1 MTTQQSHNLTATQDI
16 EILATRMKALMR
28 KPNVQAFLAEAPASL
43 TQGKD
48 LYQIAME
55 DIQVAF
61 ENIYKEREAYK
72 VPLNIYKAILRHTD
86 PEAYKTLDNTV
97 EVTAKAAP
105 TIDTA
110 PNEDDKT
117 IYNEAGQN
125 KTTELQQYFQKRCEQ
140 SAPAEYI
147 FEKEYP
153 RYLHILASKVDI
165 ESIERLAQ
173 QYVNILASITDA
185 GIEDS
190 LQNVFSKNTDLQHN
204 VRDLIDDLLDAD
216 TDPANEI
223 ELEDDES
230 FAQLHDQDR
239 VDADGFDD
247 EDAAGA
253 EEDSLAS
260 TRLPESVESFL
271 KLYGKELRHEARD
284 KHNARVKYAQ
294 NNDVAYDDIRFTPV
308 DEGLLDVATTLM
320 MTPTQSSMI
329 MIAEKGMDTSGIVTR
344 LSEQLFHDAVPAKI
358 GGARI
363 IELDLEKM
371 TNYLSKTQSGIKD
384 PNIDDDGVA
393 TSALEAK
400 LHILFTSIDHHNK
413 SGEPPIF
420 LSVKG
425 FEQAVKPKSIMGGML
440 DEWFTYWL
448 GDDKDLRIIA
458 EMSKAGLETIKK
470 DAPDLYKRLNTHK
483 LKEPTEKQTA
493 ARIKDWIT
501 FGRGR
506 PLTDKY
512 TIDDAIINEA
522 VKLSNKHLSKEDEA
536 QPGQTASILTLAATA
551 AEMRGS
557 DTLSHDDVIDA
568 IMTKSG
574 KSRDMIETN
583 SNEKMATL
591 NAAVKANLINQDHAI
606 DQITPKFDLIRMGR
620 KRKNKPIGVFMCT
633 GPTGVGKT
641 EAAKLIAEHLGA
653 GLTTLDMSN
662 YTADNTIAQI
672 LGSPAGYV
680 GYGEKTPLEAVEDHD
695 INVVLLDE
703 FEKSHPEIFK
713 AFMSAFDEGRI
724 QLRHNKTLNF
734 ENTLFLLTSN
744 IGEQHKKDIKG
755 APGFAATSTENK
767 RDEARQEA
775 IDKRFKPEFKN
786 RIDGILN
793 FNDLNK
799 DSIGQIARLKLAKLE
814 KRFAEEKQHG
824 AFEISDAAFE
834 QLTTIGFVDGMGA
847 RPLER
852 AVENYVDLPLGQWCL
867 ENADKDPMQYK
878 FTLEAI
884 SPEVKLSVTALEAE
898 PKADTTAKATPTN
911 DNGKTN
917 KPSQKLG

>member
-16 EILATRMKALMR
+16 EILAKKMQGLMR
-28 KPNVQAFLAEAPASL
+28 RPNVQAFLAEAPKEL

-61 ENIYKEREAYK
+61 ENIYKEREVYK

-86 PEAYKTLDNTV
+86 TNVYKTLDDTIDA
-97 EVTAKAAP
+97 TASAAP
-105 TIDTA
+105 SVDTSVSA
-110 PNEDDKT
+110 DDKT
-117 IYNEAGQN
+117 IYNESGQD
-125 KTTELQQYFQKRCEQ
+125 KITALQDYFLKRCEE

-153 RYLHILASKVDI
+153 RYLHILANKVDI
-165 ESIERLAQ
+165 ESIEKLAQ

-216 TDPANEI
+216 TDPADEI
-223 ELEDDES
+223 EFDDDAE
-230 FAQLHDQDR
+230 FAQIHEDDR
-239 VDADGFDD
+239 VDADG
-247 EDAAGA
+247 EDTAHD
-253 EEDSLAS
+253 DSLES
-260 TRLPESVESFL
+260 TQLPESVESFL
-271 KLYGKELRHEARD
+271 KLYGKELRDEARD

-294 NNDVAYDDIRFTPV
+294 ENDVAYDDIRYTPV
-308 DEGLLDVATTLM
+308 DESLLDVATSLM

-344 LSEQLFHDAVPAKI
+344 LSEQLFHDAIPAKI

-384 PNIDDDGVA
+384 PEIDADGVA
-393 TSALEAK
+393 TTALEAK
-400 LHILFTSIDHHNK
+400 LHLLFTTIDHHNK

-458 EMSKAGLETIKK
+458 EMSKDGLESIKK

-483 LKEPTEKQTA
+483 LKEPSEAQIST
-493 ARIKDWIT
+493 RIKDWVT

-506 PLTDKY
+506 PLTEKY
-512 TIDDAIINEA
+512 TISDSIIDEC
-522 VKLSNKHLSKEDEA
+522 VKLSNKHVGKEDEA
-536 QPGQTASILTLAATA
+536 QPGLTVSILTLAATA

-557 DTLSHDDVIDA
+557 NELIHDDVIDA

-606 DQITPKFDLIRMGR
+606 DQITPKFDLMRMGR

-680 GYGEKTPLEAVEDHD
+680 GFGEKTPLESVEDND

-703 FEKSHPEIFK
+703 FEKSHPDIFK

-724 QLRHNKTLNF
+724 QLRNNKTLNF

-744 IGEQHKKDIKG
+744 AGEQHRKDVKG
-755 APGFAATSTENK
+755 APGFAATSTANI
-767 RDEARQEA
+767 RDKARQDA
-775 IDKRFKPEFKN
+775 IDKRFPPEFKN

-799 DSIGQIARLKLAKLE
+799 DSISQIARLKLSKLE

-834 QLTTIGFVDGMGA
+834 QLTTAGFVDGMGA

-852 AVENYVDLPLGQWCL
+852 AIENYVDLPLGQWCL
-867 ENADKDPMQYK
+867 ANADKDPMQYK

-884 SPEVKLSVTALEAE
+884 SPEIKLSVTELDA
-898 PKADTTAKATPTN
+898 PKAQTAVKATPTN
-911 DNGKTN
+911 DNGKAA

>member
-1 MTTQQSHNLTATQDI
+1 MTTQQSHNLTATQSI
-16 EILATRMKALMR
+16 EILAKKMQALMR
-28 KPNVQAFLAEAPASL
+28 RKDIQAFLAEAPQEL
-43 TQGKD
+43 TKGKD

-61 ENIYKEREAYK
+61 ENIYREREPYQ

-86 PEAYKTLDNTV
+86 SAAYAELDAVV
-97 EVTAKAAP
+97 ENVAQAAP
-105 TIDTA
+105 LVDPSID
-110 PNEDDKT
+110 EDDQNS
-117 IYNEAGQN
+117 YNEAGQN
-125 KTTELQQYFQKRCEQ
+125 RTTKLHAYFQKRCDE

-153 RYLHILASKVDI
+153 RYLHILASKA
-165 ESIERLAQ
+165 SIDSLETLSRH
-173 QYVNILASITDA
+173 YVNLLASITDA
-185 GIEDS
+185 GVEDS
-190 LQNVFSKNTDLQHN
+190 LQNVFSKNTDLQRN
-204 VRDLIDDLLDAD
+204 VRDLIDDLLDAE
-216 TDPANEI
+216 TDPKDEI
-223 ELEDDES
+223 ELGEDEE
-230 FAQLHDQDR
+230 FAQIHDDNSA
-239 VDADGFDD
+239 DAD
-247 EDAAGA
+247 EDNADSD
-253 EEDSLAS
+253 DSLSS
-260 TRLPESVESFL
+260 TQLPASVESFL
-271 KLYGKELRHEARD
+271 KLYGKELRDEARD
-284 KHNARVKYAQ
+284 KHNARVKYADE
-294 NNDVAYDDIRFTPV
+294 NDVKYDDIRYTPV
-308 DEGLLDVATTLM
+308 DESLLGVATSLM

-344 LSEQLFHDAVPAKI
+344 LSEQLFHDSVPALI

-371 TNYLSKTQSGIKD
+371 TNYLSKTQSGIQD
-384 PNIDDDGVA
+384 PEIDEEGVA

-400 LHILFTSIDHHNK
+400 LHVLFTSIDQHNK

-458 EMSKAGLETIKK
+458 EMSKDGLESIKK

-483 LKEPTEKQTA
+483 LKEPTEAQIST
-493 ARIKDWIT
+493 RIKDWVT

-506 PLTDKY
+506 PLTEKY
-512 TIDDAIINEA
+512 TISDSIINEC
-522 VKLSNKHLSKEDEA
+522 VKLSNKHVGKEDEA
-536 QPGQTASILTLAATA
+536 QPGLTASILTLAATA

-557 DTLSHDDVIDA
+557 KELNHDDVIDA

-606 DQITPKFDLIRMGR
+606 DQITPKFDLMRMGR

-680 GYGEKTPLEAVEDHD
+680 GFGEKTPLESVEDND

-703 FEKSHPEIFK
+703 FEKSHPDIFK

-724 QLRHNKTLNF
+724 QLRNNKTLNF

-744 IGEQHKKDIKG
+744 AGEQHRKDVKP
-755 APGFAATSTENK
+755 APGFAATSTESI
-767 RDEARQEA
+767 RDEARQDA
-775 IDKRFKPEFKN
+775 IDKRFPPEFKN

-799 DSIGQIARLKLAKLE
+799 DSISQIARLKLSKLE

-852 AVENYVDLPLGQWCL
+852 ALENYVDLPLGQWCL
-867 ENADKDPMQYK
+867 ENPDKDPMLYK

-884 SPEVKLSVTALEAE
+884 SPEVKLDVTELDA
-898 PKADTTAKATPTN
+898 PKAETVAKAKPTN
-911 DNGKTN
+911 DNGKAA
-917 KPSQKLG
+917 KPSQQLG